1 MTEGHFNTKRAPVL
15 DNEERLKELRIDKL
29 LTDIAGIAKG
39 MTCVDLGC
47 GTGTFSFPMIL
58 QVGEE
63 GVVYAVDD
71 SAEMLDH
78 LRTKNPPPNLRLVH
92 SDAAQTGLDSQIADF
107 CLMASILHE
116 VKQADMLVAEAFRL
130 LKPGGK
136 LLIMEWKAELD
147 SPGPPRKIRLSKEQV
162 NQLSSQ
168 AGFSGFKYLDWT
180 KTRYV
185 VVCDKTKPA

>member
-1 MTEGHFNTKRAPVL
+1 MEQRHFNIKRAPIL
-15 DNEERLKELRIDKL
+15 DSKERLEDLRIDEL
-29 LTDIAGIAKG
+29 LTDVAGITKG
-39 MTCVDLGC
+39 MVCVDLGC
-47 GTGTFSFPMIL
+47 GTGAFSFPMIL
-58 QVGEE
+58 LAGAE

-71 SAEMLDH
+71 RAAMLDR
-78 LRTKNPPPNLRLVH
+78 LRAKNPPPNLQLVH

-130 LKPGGK
+130 LKPGGR

-147 SPGPPRKIRLSKEQV
+147 SPGPPRKLRLSKDQV

-168 AGFSGFKYLDWT
+168 AGFSGFKYIDWT

-185 VVCDKTKPA
+185 VACDKTKPA